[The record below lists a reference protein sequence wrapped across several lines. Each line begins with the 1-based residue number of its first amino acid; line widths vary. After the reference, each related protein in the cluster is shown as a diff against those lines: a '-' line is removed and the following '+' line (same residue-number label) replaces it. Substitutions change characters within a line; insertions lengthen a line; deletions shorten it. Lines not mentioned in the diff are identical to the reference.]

1 MPQFAYRGR
10 DATMQPVQGLLD
22 VASVRQAAEQL
33 SSMGIVPVAIDL
45 FTPPAEASDTL
56 RRLFQQRAVGDE
68 ELLLFTRQMHTLLRA
83 GVPILR
89 ALQGLQE
96 STQHDGMRSML
107 AELRQALDSG
117 VELSQAMA
125 RHEKVFDR
133 FFVAMVRVG
142 ETTGQ
147 LTEIFDSLHAHLDF
161 QRFMREQ
168 VNAAL
173 RYPKFVI
180 MAMLVAVVVVN
191 IFVIPA
197 FAKVFENLKTE
208 LPLMTRVLL
217 GASKFMLAGW
227 PALLAAGVAALVGWK
242 ALLRSAGGALWWDQC
257 KLRLPVAGKLLRKSA
272 LSRACRSLALVLRS
286 GVPVLDGLQLAA
298 TVTENRWMENAILG
312 MRSSIER
319 GESVLSA
326 SRKAGIFTPIVL
338 QMIMVGEESGT
349 LDEMLDEVGRMYQRE
364 VEYELKTMSQQIE
377 PILIFFLGALVLVLA
392 LGVFMPMWD
401 LGKAA
406 LK

>member
-1 MPQFAYRGR
+1 MPQFTYRGR
-10 DATMQPVQGLLD
+10 DAAMLLREGVLD
-22 VASVRQAAEQL
+22 CATARQAAEQL
-33 SSMGIVPVAIDL
+33 VGMGIVPVAIDA
-45 FTPPAEASDTL
+45 FTPPVEAGDTL
-56 RRLFQQRAVGDE
+56 RRLFVNRKVGDD
-68 ELLLFTRQMHTLLRA
+68 ELMLFTRQMHTLSRA
-83 GVPILR
+83 GVPILH

-96 STQHDGMRSML
+96 STLHDGMRAML
-107 AELRQALDSG
+107 GELRQALDAG
-117 VELSQAMA
+117 TELSQAMA
-125 RHEKVFDR
+125 RHGDVFDR
-133 FFVAMVRVG
+133 FFIAMVRVG
-142 ETTGQ
+142 ESTGQ
-147 LTEIFDSLHAHLDF
+147 LTEIFESLHAHLDF

-168 VNAAL
+168 VSSAL

-180 MAMLVAVVVVN
+180 GAMLLAVVVVN

-217 GASKFMLAGW
+217 GASKFMVAGW
-227 PALLAAGVAALVGWK
+227 PALLAGGVASALGWRHFVRT
-242 ALLRSAGGALWWDQC
+242 AHGRLWWDHC
-257 KLRLPVAGKLLRKSA
+257 KLRLPVAGKLLRKSS
-272 LSRACRSLALVLRS
+272 LSRACRSLAMVLRS

-298 TVTENRWMENAILG
+298 TVTENLWMEQAVLG
-312 MRSSIER
+312 MRSGIER

-377 PILIFFLGALVLVLA
+377 PILIFFLGGMVLVLA

-401 LGKAA
+401 LGKAS

>member
-1 MPQFAYRGR
+1 MPQFSYRGR
-10 DATMQPVQGLLD
+10 DAAMLPKQGLLE

-33 SSMGIVPVAIDL
+33 AALGIVPVSIEPY
-45 FTPPAEASDTL
+45 TPPAEASETL
-56 RRLFQQRAVGDE
+56 RRLFSQHAVGDQ
-68 ELLLFTRQMHTLLRA
+68 ELLLFARQMHTLLKA

-96 STQHDGMRSML
+96 STQHEGMQNLL
-107 AELRQALDSG
+107 AQLRLALDSG

-125 RHEKVFDR
+125 RESAVFDR

-142 ETTGQ
+142 ETTGR
-147 LTEIFDSLHAHLDF
+147 LTEVFDSLHAHLDF

-168 VNAAL
+168 VNTAL

-180 MAMLVAVVVVN
+180 IAMLVALAVVN
-191 IFVIPA
+191 LFVLPA

-217 GASKFMLAGW
+217 GSSRFAVQAW
-227 PALLAAGVAALVGWK
+227 PALLAGGVAGAFAWRRV
-242 ALLRSAGGALWWDQC
+242 LRTEAGALWWDRC
-257 KLRLPVAGKLLRKSA
+257 KLQLPVAGKLLRKGA
-272 LSRACRSLALVLRS
+272 LARSCRSLAMVLRS
-286 GVPVLDGLQLAA
+286 GVPVLDGLKLAA
-298 TVTENRWMENAILG
+298 TVCENRFMENAILG
-312 MRSSIER
+312 MRDGIER
-319 GESVLSA
+319 GESVLTA
-326 SRKAGIFTPIVL
+326 SRRAGIFTPIVL

-349 LDEMLDEVGRMYQRE
+349 LDEMLDEVGGMYQRE

-377 PILIFFLGALVLVLA
+377 PILIFFLGAMVLVLA

-401 LGKAA
+401 LGRAA

>member
-22 VASVRQAAEQL
+22 VASARQAAEQL
-33 SSMGIVPVAIDL
+33 AGMGIVPVAIDL
-45 FTPPAEASDTL
+45 FTPPVDASHTL
-56 RRLFQQRAVGDE
+56 RQFFSQRAVGDE
-68 ELLLFTRQMHTLLRA
+68 ELQLFTRQMHTLLRA

-96 STQHDGMRSML
+96 STQHAGMRTML

-125 RHEKVFDR
+125 RHPKVFDR

-217 GASKFMLAGW
+217 GASKFMLAAW
-227 PALLAAGVAALVGWK
+227 PAMLVAAAGAAVGWR
-242 ALLRSAGGALWWDQC
+242 ALLRTPRGALWWDQC
-257 KLRLPVAGKLLRKSA
+257 KLHLPVAGKLLRKSA
-272 LSRACRSLALVLRS
+272 LSRACRSLAMVLRS